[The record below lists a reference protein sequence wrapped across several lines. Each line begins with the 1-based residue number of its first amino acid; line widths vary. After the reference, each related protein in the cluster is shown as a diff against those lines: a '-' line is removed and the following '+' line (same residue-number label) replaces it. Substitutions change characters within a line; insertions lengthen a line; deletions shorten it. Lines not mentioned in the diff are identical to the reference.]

1 MRDRAIRPAGTYK
14 DVMTLDLL
22 STMAVAGLVIT
33 LGEWLCRRVAVL
45 SRFSVPPPVVGGLV
59 VAVALALSGALG
71 APAVSFDTTLQQPLL
86 ITFFAS
92 IGFAARIALLR
103 LGGPQVLRFWGL
115 CTAAAIAQSLVGI
128 LVAVLFGLPLLFGV
142 LVGVVTLSGGPATGM
157 AFAPAFEAAGVGGAG
172 AIAVASAM
180 SGIVL
185 GGLLGGPTASSFI
198 RRHSLAT
205 ATPPNATPLDAPTA
219 AVSSNAAGGDAA
231 TNVARLTGTLATLL
245 VVIALGALVSGWI
258 GGLGVT
264 LPAYIGAMAVAALVA
279 NLPNGERFFSPR
291 VIDIVGQ
298 LALSW
303 FLAMWLMT
311 LDLRKLD
318 GLAWPLITNLVLQAA
333 LLWLVLGVVW
343 RVMGRDYDAA
353 VMGGGFVGFMLG
365 TTATAL
371 AVMRTL
377 VVQFGAAPRA
387 LLVAP
392 LVGAF
397 FIDFT
402 NAFIIT
408 VFLNLLA

>member
-1 MRDRAIRPAGTYK
+1 
-14 DVMTLDLL
+14 MTLDLL
-22 STMAVAGLVIT
+22 PTLAAAGLVIA
-33 LGEWLCRRVAVL
+33 LGEWLCRRLGVL
-45 SRFSVPPPVVGGLV
+45 SRFSIPPPVIGGLLV
-59 VAVALALSGALG
+59 SVGLAVSGAFG
-71 APAVSFDTTLQQPLL
+71 APTVSFDTSLQQPLL

-103 LGGPQVLRFWGL
+103 LGGPQVLRFWAL
-115 CTAAAIAQSLVGI
+115 CAAVALAQSFVGM

-185 GGLLGGPTASSFI
+185 GGLLGGPVASSWI
-198 RRHSLAT
+198 RRRSLTGAGP
-205 ATPPNATPLDAPTA
+205 AAGVPDAP
-219 AVSSNAAGGDAA
+219 AVDAPSPDGDDHSGLSV
-231 TNVARLTGTLATLL
+231 TRLVGTLTTLL
-245 VVIALGALVSGWI
+245 VVIALGALLSAWI
-258 GGLGVT
+258 GALGVT
-264 LPAYIGAMAVAALVA
+264 LPAYIGAMATAALVA
-279 NLPNGERFFSPR
+279 NLPKTERFFSAR
-291 VIDIVGQ
+291 VIDVVGQ

-311 LDLRKLD
+311 LDLRKLE
-318 GLAWPLITNLVLQAA
+318 GLAWPLVTNLVLQA
-333 LLWLVLGVVW
+333 LVLLGVFGIVW

-377 VVQFGAAPRA
+377 VAQFGTAPRA

-408 VFLNLLA
+408 AFLNLLA

>member
-1 MRDRAIRPAGTYK
+1 MNLGLLP
-14 DVMTLDLL
+14 TL
-22 STMAVAGLVIT
+22 AVAGLVIVF
-33 LGEWLCRRVAVL
+33 GESLCRRVGIL
-45 SRFSVPPPVVGGLV
+45 TRFSVPPPVVGGLLV
-59 VAVALALSGALG
+59 SIALAVSGVLG
-71 APAVSFDTTLQQPLL
+71 AAPVSFDTTLQQPLL

-92 IGFAARIALLR
+92 IGFAARVSLLR
-103 LGGPQVLRFWGL
+103 RGGPQVLRFWGL
-115 CTAAAIAQSLVGI
+115 CTALSIVQSLLGM
-128 LVAVLFGLPLLFGV
+128 LVAVWFGLPLLFGV
-142 LVGVVTLSGGPATGM
+142 LVGVVTLSGGPATGV
-157 AFAPAFEAAGVGGAG
+157 AFAPAFEAAGVSGAG

-185 GGLLGGPTASSFI
+185 GGLLGGPAASTLI
-198 RRHSLAT
+198 RRRGLANEATTAT
-205 ATPPNATPLDAPTA
+205 AKASAPAVADSAAAALDATPATDPDPAEA
-219 AVSSNAAGGDAA
+219 SVSR
-231 TNVARLTGTLATLL
+231 TIGTLATLL
-245 VVIALGALVSGWI
+245 VVIALGGWLGDWI
-258 GGLGVT
+258 GSLGVT
-264 LPAYIGAMAVAALVA
+264 LPAYIGAMALAALVA
-279 NLPNGERFFSPR
+279 NLPGSERLFSAR
-291 VIDIVGQ
+291 VVDIAGQ
-298 LALSW
+298 VALSW

-333 LLWLVLGVVW
+333 LLLLVLGVVW

-353 VMGGGFVGFMLG
+353 VMGGGFIGFMLG

-377 VVQFGAAPRA
+377 VAQFGAAPRA
-387 LLVAP
+387 FLVAP